1 VRRIRPRGVWKV
13 LLIGVAML
21 IGLGVALSAWWMAD
35 ISPVL
40 LEKGIA
46 AATGASVQIESVS
59 FTLREGLA
67 LRARHFRAAW
77 PDRSVSID
85 AHALVLSVELFPL
98 LHRQLVVR
106 QVALE
111 RGEIELGKDA
121 LSGRRAGALPLDLRG
136 VELELKDVTL
146 RYGRFLPAKGGEHA
160 LRLHDV
166 TLEFSRQEGTD
177 VFALLSFSAENL
189 RAEATGPLPRWMPQV
204 TGKGRLG
211 IQKGEVIFEE
221 TVLDLGDA
229 QVTGK
234 GRVRV
239 TEKGMTIGESHW
251 TTHGAPFSLTGRVSW
266 SRAGLAYTFHLSAPT
281 IAIATLRAI
290 PGLRPLWSEESP
302 LATASGSVGL
312 QLTLHPEKT
321 AGTVTLHGVTLS
333 PENHFPP
340 VTLTGPVDIDGGKIA
355 LRSMQGRIKEI
366 PFEMEGTVEGV
377 GSLAWSLEAEFRS
390 MLPFPQAL
398 NLLPSDPSG
407 QRALVGNIPL
417 RGKVSVTAD
426 HGSVEA
432 SAPLQDLERLELFQF
447 RKLAASSG
455 WVKIKTS
462 WEASHD
468 VSSDIELALSAGEFF
483 ALPVRDVSVQA
494 LLQGGTLDVP
504 RLRFQLDQGVV
515 EGRARLASSTV
526 DLELQVRDAQAN
538 AVLSHL
544 FGLSDRLYGTL
555 SLDAQLSGPWSSRE
569 KFLQGAKGSVDVVV
583 EKGRIENVDLPG
595 RLLHLATLAHEG
607 ILDFNLSRAFQ
618 TLSPEPLDHFEL
630 LSGRFEVAHGQAR
643 PENLVFVAH
652 NLGLQGQGTIDLTSS
667 AIDFV
672 IEGQVP
678 KGSGDHA
685 GLLDR
690 AVARVRL
697 GEALDLVR
705 RVPGLDRL
713 LGKVEEE
720 HVFRLRLMG
729 DLLGEKKVTDF
740 SWVH

>member
-1 VRRIRPRGVWKV
+1 MRRIRSRGVWKV
-13 LLIGVAML
+13 LLIGVVVL
-21 IGLGVALSAWWMAD
+21 SGLGVALSAWWMAD
-35 ISPVL
+35 MTLVL

-46 AATGASVQIESVS
+46 TATGASVRVESVS

-77 PDRSVSID
+77 PDGSVRID
-85 AHALVLSVELFPL
+85 VHALVLSVELFPL

-106 QVALE
+106 QIALE
-111 RGEIELGKDA
+111 GGAIELGKDS
-121 LSGRRAGALPLDLRG
+121 LSERHVGALPLDLRG
-136 VELELKDVTL
+136 VELKLKDVTL
-146 RYGRFLPAKGGEHA
+146 RYDRLLSAKGGEHA

-166 TLEFSRQEGTD
+166 TLGFSHQEGTD

-204 TGKGRLG
+204 TGKGRLR

-229 QVTGK
+229 QVKGK

-239 TEKGMTIGESHW
+239 TEKGMTIGESQW
-251 TTHGAPFSLTGRVSW
+251 TTQGAPFSLTGRISW

-281 IAIATLRAI
+281 IAIATLRTI
-290 PGLRPLWSEESP
+290 PALRSLWSEDSP

-321 AGTVTLHGVTLS
+321 TGTVTLHAVTLS

-340 VTLTGPVDIDGGKIA
+340 VTLTGPVDIEGGKIA
-355 LRSMQGRIKEI
+355 LRRMQGRIKEI

-390 MLPFPQAL
+390 MLSFPQVFS
-398 NLLPSDPSG
+398 LLPPDTSG
-407 QRALVGNIPL
+407 YVALSGNVPL
-417 RGKVSVTAD
+417 KGKISVTAGR
-426 HGSVEA
+426 GSLEA
-432 SAPLQDLERLELFQF
+432 YAPLQDLERLELFPL
-447 RKLAASSG
+447 RNVAASSG

-468 VSSDIELALSAGEFF
+468 VSSDIELTLSAGELFT
-483 ALPVRDVSVQA
+483 LPVRDVSVQA
-494 LLQGGTLDVP
+494 HLKDGALEVP
-504 RLRFQLDQGVV
+504 RLRFQLDQGVA
-515 EGRARLASSTV
+515 EGRARLASSAV
-526 DLELQVRDAQAN
+526 DMELRVRDAQAN
-538 AVLSHL
+538 VVLSHL

-555 SLDAQLSGPWSSRE
+555 SLDVHLSGPWSSRE
-569 KFLQGAKGSVDVVV
+569 EFLQAAKGSVEAVV
-583 EKGRIENVDLPG
+583 EKGRMENVDLPG
-595 RLLHLATLAHEG
+595 RLLQLATLAHEG
-607 ILDFNLSRAFQ
+607 VMDFNLSRAFQ
-618 TLSPEPLDHFEL
+618 TVRPEPLDHFEL
-630 LSGRFEVAHGQAR
+630 LSGRFEIRDGMAR
-643 PENLVFVAH
+643 TENFVFVAH
-652 NLGLQGQGTIDLTSS
+652 DLGLQGKGTIDLASS

-678 KGSGDHA
+678 KGSRDHA
-685 GLLDR
+685 GLIDR
-690 AVARVRL
+690 MVAKIRI

-705 RVPGLDRL
+705 RVPGLDL
-713 LGKVEEE
+713 FLGKVETE
-720 HVFRLRLMG
+720 HVFRLRLSG
-729 DLLGEKKVTDF
+729 ELLGEKKVTDF